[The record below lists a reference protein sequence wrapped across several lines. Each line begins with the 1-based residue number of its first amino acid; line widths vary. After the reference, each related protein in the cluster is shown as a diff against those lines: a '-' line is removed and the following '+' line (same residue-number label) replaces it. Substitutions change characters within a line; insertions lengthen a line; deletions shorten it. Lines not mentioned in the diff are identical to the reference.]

1 MAERTVQLVL
11 HYDGAGFSG
20 WQRQPNQRTVQGVL
34 EEALGRICATPVA
47 ALGSGRTDAGVH
59 ARGQAVGVRVP
70 ERWRSGVQELRRA
83 LNAVLPTDVWVATA
97 AEMRDEFHARFSA
110 VSRRYS
116 YYVGTDEE
124 AHSPFRGR
132 YELAFGQPFER
143 GALDAAAA
151 HLEGE
156 HCFRGF
162 AVLGTAPAHD
172 DHGCRVLSARWRD
185 RTGGLVFEIE
195 ANRFLHHMVRFL
207 VGTMLDV
214 ATGRRP
220 ADDVARLLN
229 ADTNEDASPPS
240 AAHAL
245 FLDDV
250 VYPPELYLDPARIA
264 V

>member
-1 MAERTVQLVL
+1 
-11 HYDGAGFSG
+11 
-20 WQRQPNQRTVQGVL
+20 
-34 EEALGRICATPVA
+34 
-47 ALGSGRTDAGVH
+47 
-59 ARGQAVGVRVP
+59 
-70 ERWRSGVQELRRA
+70 
-83 LNAVLPTDVWVATA
+83 
-97 AEMRDEFHARFSA
+97 
-110 VSRRYS
+110 
-116 YYVGTDEE
+116 
-124 AHSPFRGR
+124 
-132 YELAFGQPFER
+132 
-143 GALDAAAA
+143 
-151 HLEGE
+151 
-156 HCFRGF
+156 
-162 AVLGTAPAHD
+162 
-172 DHGCRVLSARWRD
+172 
-185 RTGGLVFEIE
+185 VFEIE